1 MLDWTEN
8 ISRFSVIVYDTRT
21 DHRGNLT
28 THVYSSHSFLAPL
41 MKFMC
46 VKLVIFFCFWQT
58 IILSVLGN
66 FGVFKATEYWSVFN
80 IEIGISAL
88 AICIEMVIFAIL
100 HVFSFTY
107 KPYVTGEN
115 TGVGKAL
122 RDAFDPIDLVR
133 EIAWAC
139 QDIYLLIRRRELPV
153 RDGHLSGELKRANT
167 IRAQNRRA
175 KVRNGSLVRNK
186 SDDPSALEAGEKTVD
201 PNQQALLAHVDGN
214 NVAPAPGPYPFTA
227 PGVGQESYE
236 MSAYNNHLAPPAPPA
251 QYQQQLHQQQQEYQ
265 QQQQQ
270 QQQMQQQQQ
279 YMDRPTDGYQY

>member
-1 MLDWTEN
+1 
-8 ISRFSVIVYDTRT
+8 
-21 DHRGNLT
+21 
-28 THVYSSHSFLAPL
+28 
-41 MKFMC
+41 MKFLC

-58 IILSVLGN
+58 CLLSVLGN
-66 FGVFKATEYWSVFN
+66 LGVFKPTEYWSVFN

-115 TGVGKAL
+115 TPVRKAL
-122 RDAFDPIDLVR
+122 GDAFNPIDLVR
-133 EIAWAC
+133 EIGWAC
-139 QDIYLLIRRRELPV
+139 QDIYLLIRGRDLPA

-167 IRAQNRRA
+167 IRAQNRRV
-175 KVRNGSLVRNK
+175 KGRKGSSGRNN
-186 SDDPSALEAGEKTVD
+186 SDNPSALEAGEKTVVD

-214 NVAPAPGPYPFTA
+214 SAAPAPGPYPFTS

-236 MSAYNNHLAPPAPPA
+236 MRSYNNHLASSAPPA
-251 QYQQQLHQQQQEYQ
+251 QYQQQLQQQQEYQ
-265 QQQQQ
+265 QQQQHQ